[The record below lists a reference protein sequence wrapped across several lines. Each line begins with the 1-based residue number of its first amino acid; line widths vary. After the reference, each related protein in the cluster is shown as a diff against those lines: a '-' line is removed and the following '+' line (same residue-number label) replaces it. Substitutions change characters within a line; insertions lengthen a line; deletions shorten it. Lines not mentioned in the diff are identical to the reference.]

1 MSLSSS
7 KTTQL
12 NQNNPTSSKW
22 NKLYCQYFQY
32 VSIFVIYIYL
42 LSSLPSHLILLHTFL
57 NQLVES
63 VSCVLPSNYSH
74 SCAQISFLNS
84 DSSNPVCWYLHVFF
98 SIHLLELTSFSS
110 LVQLMKIHIDKTTKD
125 HRLNIHRNQQVLGVC
140 NDSVIWMGI

>member
-22 NKLYCQYFQY
+22 NKLHCQYFQY
-32 VSIFVIYIYL
+32 VLIFVIYIPSILSPFSSYL
-42 LSSLPSHLILLHTFL
+42 ASHFL

-63 VSCVLPSNYSH
+63 ISCVLPSNYSH

-84 DSSNPVCWYLHVFF
+84 DSSNPAWWYLHVFF

-125 HRLNIHRNQQVLGVC
+125 HRLSIHRNQYVLGVC
-140 NDSVIWMGI
+140 NDSVIWMGL

>member
-32 VSIFVIYIYL
+32 VSIFVIYIPSL
-42 LSSLPSHLILLHTFL
+42 LSPFSSYLAPHFPTPAGGINLMCSPFQLLPFL
-57 NQLVES
+57 CSNQ
-63 VSCVLPSNYSH
+63 
-74 SCAQISFLNS
+74 FLNS
-84 DSSNPVCWYLHVFF
+84 DSSNPACWNLHVFF
-98 SIHLLELTSFSS
+98 SLHLLELTSSSS

-125 HRLNIHRNQQVLGVC
+125 HRLSIHRNQHVLGVC
-140 NDSVIWMGI
+140 NDSVIWMGL